1 MLRKIRKAQKHLDKA
16 LSTLLD
22 IKSFDEELKD
32 IFFAIMKSRSG
43 LVAKE
48 NEVIDLL
55 EKGEK

>member
-16 LSTLLD
+16 LNTLLD
-22 IKSFDEELKD
+22 IKSFDEELD
-32 IFFAIMKSRSG
+32 YIFFAIMKSRRD